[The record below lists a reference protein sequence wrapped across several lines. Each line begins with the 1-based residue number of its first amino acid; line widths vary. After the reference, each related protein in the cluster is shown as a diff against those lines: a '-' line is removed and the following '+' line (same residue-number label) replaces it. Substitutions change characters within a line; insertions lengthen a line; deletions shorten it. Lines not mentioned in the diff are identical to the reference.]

1 AQKAKKISKKLDFKK
16 GEANAYN
23 IIGIMYAYKSNYP
36 EAMKNFSAALKVW
49 KEIGNK
55 RGIADSYNHIGSIY
69 EYQGN
74 YPEALKNYFAGLKKY
89 QKSWILKKERQTL
102 TTSSG
107 LCMLIKVTTPKP

>member
-1 AQKAKKISKKLDFKK
+1 AILTKQTSSDTLTVNRMNMLARALAQKRQLELATSYAQKAKKISKKLDFKK

-55 RGIADSYNHIGSIY
+55 PGIADSYNHIGSIY
-69 EYQGN
+69 EYH
-74 YPEALKNYFAGLKKY
+74 
-89 QKSWILKKERQTL
+89 R
-102 TTSSG
+102 
-107 LCMLIKVTTPKP
+107 